1 MYIYINQYI
10 RMKNIAGIFIVVIL
24 MFACTSSKKAANSDE
39 IVSTDKTKDT
49 IRIVNEELEY
59 EILIID
65 IGFNSWLVTQR
76 PITYYSQPTLE
87 IKNNLNVIEWNIR
100 VMNPFRY
107 NSMLY
112 EQTIEYRS
120 GIDYGKEVNY
130 MLYMYFKFFQEKYNQ
145 RLSYVHL

>member
-1 MYIYINQYI
+1 
-10 RMKNIAGIFIVVIL
+10 MKNIAGIFFVVIL
-24 MFACTSSKKAANSDE
+24 MFACTSSKKAVNSSE
-39 IVSTDKTKDT
+39 IVITEKTKDT

-59 EILIID
+59 EIIIID

-112 EQTIEYRS
+112 EQTIDYRS

>member
-1 MYIYINQYI
+1 
-10 RMKNIAGIFIVVIL
+10 MKNIAGIFIVVIL
-24 MFACTSSKKAANSDE
+24 MFACTSSKKAVNSSE
-39 IVSTDKTKDT
+39 IVITEKTKDT

-59 EILIID
+59 EIIIID

-112 EQTIEYRS
+112 EQTIDYRS

>member
-1 MYIYINQYI
+1 
-10 RMKNIAGIFIVVIL
+10 MKNIAGIFIVVIL
-24 MFACTSSKKAANSDE
+24 MFACTSSKKAVNSSE
-39 IVSTDKTKDT
+39 IVITEKTKDT

-59 EILIID
+59 EIIIID